1 MRILVLVVVVLV
13 ALGAGRPVGAQQA
26 DSTPS
31 PVLPARL
38 QATRAA
44 LEQLL
49 ARLAVAER
57 ASDSSDD
64 ARAAAR
70 LEAAGVRVRLADGD
84 FQPGDRVL
92 LLVEGGEA
100 TTERSS
106 AAGGA
111 RSVEQQL
118 SDTFTVGPARRLTLP
133 VIGVISLH
141 GVLRS
146 ELDGHLTGQI
156 GQFIKD
162 PVVHARP
169 LIRVSVLG
177 AVARPGFYSV
187 PADAVLSDAVM
198 AAGGPTADA
207 KMQKLRIVR
216 AGNELWGGERL
227 QLALTE
233 GKSLDDLNLRAG
245 DQLIL
250 PGKARSGTYETV
262 RTLGIVLSIPIT
274 VYTLTQIFKK

>member
-1 MRILVLVVVVLV
+1 MRTCAIVLAVLV
-13 ALGAGRPVGAQQA
+13 ALSAGRPGSAQQA
-26 DSTPS
+26 DSAP
-31 PVLPARL
+31 PPPRL

-49 ARLAVAER
+49 ARLAAAER
-57 ASDSSDD
+57 ASDSSGD

-70 LEAAGVRVRLADGD
+70 LEAAAVRARLADGD

-100 TTERSS
+100 TLERATSGG
-106 AAGGA
+106 GGA

-133 VIGVISLH
+133 VIGVLSLQ

-146 ELDGHLTGQI
+146 ELESHLRSEI
-156 GQFIKD
+156 GQFIRD

-187 PADAVLSDAVM
+187 PADAVVSDALM

-207 KMQKLRIVR
+207 KLQQLRIER
-216 AGNELWGGERL
+216 SGNELWGGERL
-227 QLALTE
+227 QLAVTE

-245 DQLIL
+245 DQFII
-250 PGKARSGTYETV
+250 PGKGRSGSYETV
-262 RTLGIVLSIPIT
+262 RTVGILLSIPIT
-274 VYTLTQIFKK
+274 VYTLTQIFKRK